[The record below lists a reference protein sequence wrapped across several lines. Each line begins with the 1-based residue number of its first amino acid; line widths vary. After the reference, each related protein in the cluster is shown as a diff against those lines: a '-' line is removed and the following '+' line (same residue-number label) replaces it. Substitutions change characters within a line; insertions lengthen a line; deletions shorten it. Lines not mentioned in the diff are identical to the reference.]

1 MEEVVDQVEG
11 DDDKE
16 EKEEVL
22 ASFVPRL
29 RILVCQMVTGGD
41 MVGDE
46 MVTGGD
52 FELK

>member
-1 MEEVVDQVEG
+1 MG
-11 DDDKE
+11 D
-16 EKEEVL
+16 
-22 ASFVPRL
+22 
-29 RILVCQMVTGGD
+29 MVGGEMLTGGD